1 MDTNED
7 VSRKSLRARRN
18 KLTPEEE
25 QLIKGLYSEG
35 YTYREIS
42 ESHHF
47 SVATIARLV
56 RGTRNP
62 SEANKL
68 SRSKGRGKITDR
80 GRRSLQEQGKKSC
93 QRVGKVYT
101 KPEQGLKVIL
111 NSIGIGVRFPV
122 ELKEKIG
129 VSDDDTGKYHR
140 FICFQYPLQR
150 YVLDFVDVDN
160 KVAINVNGDYWHA
173 NPVLYSP
180 DKLGKLQ
187 KHNIRTDKNKRVF
200 LEKHGWT
207 VLDIWESEIAWN
219 VGLVIDKL
227 RAAGITEA
235 RRDYTPEDRVQFPSR
250 LPDWSDKLR
259 ELWYK
264 QHPAAD
270 PNYVKVD
277 KERSTHKRGVCG
289 HCGKEFSYISSRSRE
304 YCSVSCTG
312 LSRARVHVTATELI
326 SKLKELGSYTRV
338 GKYFGVSDNTI
349 KKYCRKLGVLDEA
362 TKIVRANMSE
372 LARQQHLNDPSRIL
386 RVGEVAA
393 AKKSESVPYFVAT
406 SRDTGEELCRFA
418 TYADLEAAG
427 FSSAMVLKA
436 CRGERKTYKKM
447 QWHREKKSSE

>member
-1 MDTNED
+1 MDTD
-7 VSRKSLRARRN
+7 KGAGGKSIRAARN

-25 QLIKGLYSEG
+25 QLIKNLYSDG
-35 YTYREIS
+35 YTYKEIN

-56 RGTRNP
+56 RGTR
-62 SEANKL
+62 SRAEAYKL
-68 SRSKGRGKITDR
+68 ARSKGRGKLTDR
-80 GRRSLQEQGKKSC
+80 GRRALQEHGKKAC

-101 KPEQGLKVIL
+101 KPEQGLKAVL
-111 NSIGIGVRFPV
+111 NSIGIGVQFPA
-122 ELKEKIG
+122 ELKEQIG
-129 VSDDDTGKYHR
+129 VSDDDTSKYLR

-173 NPVLYSP
+173 NPVLYSH

-187 KHNIRTDKNKRVF
+187 KHNVRTDKNKRAF

-277 KERSTHKRGVCG
+277 KERSTYKSGVCRY
-289 HCGKEFSYISSRSRE
+289 CGKEFSYVSSRPHE
-304 YCSVSCTG
+304 YCSVSCTS
-312 LSRARVHVTATELI
+312 LSRARVHVTATELL

-362 TKIVRANMSE
+362 TQIVRANMSE
-372 LARQQHLNDPSRIL
+372 LARQQHLNDPSRIH
-386 RVGEVAA
+386 RAGKVSAA
-393 AKKSESVPYFVAT
+393 RKSESVPYFVAT
-406 SRDTGEELCRFA
+406 SRETGEELYRFA

-427 FSSAMVLKA
+427 FNSTLVLRA
-436 CRGERKTYKKM
+436 CCDKCKTYKKM
-447 QWHREKKSSE
+447 QWHREKKPSK

>member
-1 MDTNED
+1 MDTD
-7 VSRKSLRARRN
+7 KVVSGKSLRAGRS

-25 QLIKGLYSEG
+25 QLIKDLYRDG
-35 YTYREIS
+35 YTYRDIS
-42 ESHHF
+42 KEYHF
-47 SVATIARLV
+47 SIATIARLV
-56 RGTRNP
+56 KGTRNP
-62 SEANKL
+62 SEANEL
-68 SRSKGRGKITDR
+68 SRSKGRGKLTDK
-80 GRRSLQEQGKKSC
+80 GRRSLQEHGNKAC
-93 QRVGKVYT
+93 QRAGKVYT
-101 KPEQGLKVIL
+101 KPEQGLKAIL
-111 NSIGIGVRFPV
+111 NSIGIGVQFPA

-129 VSDDDTGKYHR
+129 VSDDDTNKYPR

-173 NPVLYSP
+173 NPVLYSH

-187 KHNIRTDKNKRVF
+187 KHNVRTDKNKRVF

-207 VLDIWESEIAWN
+207 VLDIWESEITWN

-227 RAAGITEA
+227 GAAGITEA

-259 ELWYK
+259 DLWYK

-270 PNYVKVD
+270 PSYVKVA

-289 HCGKEFSYISSRSRE
+289 YCGKEYSYVSSRPHE
-304 YCSVSCTG
+304 YCSVSCTI
-312 LSRARVHVTATELI
+312 LSRARVHITGTELI

-362 TKIVRANMSE
+362 SKIVRSSMADR
-372 LARQQHLNDPSRIL
+372 ARQKHLNDPSKLL
-386 RVGEVAA
+386 RLREVAA
-393 AKKSESVPYFVAT
+393 SKKSESAPYFVAT
-406 SRDTGEELCRFA
+406 SRETGEELCRFA

-447 QWHREKKSSE
+447 QWHRENKPSK